1 MTKVMIGIQA
11 RSTSQR
17 LPNKALTNLY
27 NKPVLSWV
35 VNACLDSAAYLNG
48 VRGNDL
54 EVEVVI
60 LCPYGDKISQ
70 QYRSMNVVE
79 GDEYDVLS
87 RYSHASKLYNP
98 DYICRITG
106 DCPFLTG
113 FLITNHITKTID
125 HNLDYLSN
133 VDPKFRTELD
143 GRDIEV
149 LSKKALDWL
158 ETNAKTALE
167 KEHVTVK
174 ITETKPD
181 ELRRGHVLNRLDMS
195 DVKLSVDTKEDL
207 INANNRMSNFF
218 KKKIEAEKDVGYQN
232 LFFV

>member
-1 MTKVMIGIQA
+1 MTKVLIGIQA
-11 RSTSQR
+11 RSTSER

-48 VRGNDL
+48 TRSKI

-70 QYRSMNVVE
+70 QYRSMNVLE
-79 GDEYDVLS
+79 GDEHDVLS
-87 RYSHASKLYNP
+87 RYQRAAKLYTP

-113 FLITNHITKTID
+113 FLITNHITKAVD
-125 HNLDYLSN
+125 NELDYLSN
-133 VDPKFRTELD
+133 VDPRIRTELD
-143 GRDIEV
+143 GRDVEV
-149 LSKKALDWL
+149 LSRKALHWL
-158 ETNAKTALE
+158 EINAQTAHE
-167 KEHVTVK
+167 KEHVTIK
-174 ITETKPD
+174 ITETRPR
-181 ELRRGHVLNRLDMS
+181 ELKRGHVLNRLDMS
-195 DVKLSVDTKEDL
+195 DMKLSVDTKDDL
-207 INANNRMSNFF
+207 INATDRMSSFF

>member
-35 VNACLDSAAYLNG
+35 VNACLDSAAYLNSA
-48 VRGNDL
+48 RDL
-54 EVEVVI
+54 DVEVVI

-70 QYRSMNVVE
+70 QYRSMNVIE
-79 GDEYDVLS
+79 GDENDVLS
-87 RYSHASKLYNP
+87 RYLYATKLHNP
-98 DYICRITG
+98 DYICRVTG

-113 FLITNHITKTID
+113 FLITNHITKAVD
-125 HNLDYLSN
+125 YSFDYLSN
-133 VDPKFRTELD
+133 VDPIFRTEID

-149 LSKKALDWL
+149 LSQNAMHWL
-158 ETNAKTALE
+158 GVHARTALE
-167 KEHVTVK
+167 KEHVTIKLVK
-174 ITETKPD
+174 EKPK
-181 ELRRGHVLNRLDMS
+181 ELKRGHVLNRLDMYS
-195 DVKLSVDTKEDL
+195 DVKLSVDTKDDL
-207 INANNRMSNFF
+207 INADSRMSSFF
-218 KKKIEAEKDVGYQN
+218 KKKAEAEKDVGHQN